1 MGLTISKNRSVKLN
15 FVLYII
21 VLILVNVVS
30 STLFFRM
37 DLTANKKYSLSDASK
52 TAVTSIEEPL
62 TIKAF
67 FSENL
72 SGPYSNLRREMT
84 DLMEE
89 YSLAGNRN
97 FNYQIYDINKDGTS
111 TDEMGRNLKELANNY
126 SIFPIQI
133 KTVENDEVKLQ
144 NVYMGVTL
152 IHGNMMETIPSLAG
166 INNLEYQITGNIN
179 KVSRK
184 ISALLSLKENIYLD
198 LYLSSSLYSM
208 GEGLSEYPE
217 KVRQVVSDLNNT
229 NYKRLTYHYIDP
241 DALSYLENDKYNLTT
256 FNLQTAD
263 GSSKKVY
270 ADLLIRNG
278 DQSTVIT
285 LLRKNIFG
293 YDIVGAEELSN
304 NIEGII
310 EKLLGLNKE
319 IAYLSDYGT
328 LPLFQNPYAQSNTA
342 PTLNNFNRL
351 ISDNY
356 ILKPLATL
364 DNGIPDNLKTLLIVS
379 PKEKMSQWDLYQID
393 QYIMR
398 GNSVAFFMDSYSEVF
413 GENQNPYNPQPP
425 NYIPRDTGLDKLL
438 KHYGVEVS
446 KSYVLDENCYKQIG
460 RDAAGGLSETTFY
473 FAPQILSENIKR
485 ELPFLKNIKGLIM
498 LNASPL
504 IIDKTKNIEVLFS
517 SSDKSWEMK
526 DNINLYNPTIIYP
539 PAKEDRDK
547 YPLAALIEGN
557 ISSYFQGKEIPKQEL
572 KEGKGIIGADAISG
586 GKTFIPNTDAGK
598 VFIIGTST
606 VLTDNLLDQTG
617 TSPNSVYIYNILDKL
632 NGREDFAEMRSK
644 GQLFNPLRET
654 TPAERSFI
662 KGFAIIGIPLL
673 AVLSGLI
680 AWLIWTSRKKKIE
693 LLFRRDVEL

>member
-1 MGLTISKNRSVKLN
+1 MSPTIFKNQSVKLN
-15 FVLYII
+15 FILYII
-21 VLILVNVVS
+21 VLVLVNLVS
-30 STLFFRM
+30 STLFFRI
-37 DLTANKKYSLSDASK
+37 DLTSNKKYSLSDASK
-52 TAVTSIEEPL
+52 TAVSSIEEPL

-72 SGPYSNLRREMT
+72 SGQYSNLRREMI

-89 YSLAGNRN
+89 YSLAGNKN
-97 FNYQIYDINKDGTS
+97 FNYQIYDINNDGTA
-111 TDEMGRNLKELANNY
+111 TDENGINLKELANNY

-133 KTVENDEVKLQ
+133 QTVENDEVKLQ

-184 ISALLSLKENIYLD
+184 ISALLSLEDNIYVD

-217 KVRQVVSDLNNT
+217 KVRNVINDLNNT

-241 DALSYLENDKYNLTT
+241 DTSSFLDNNKYNLTT
-256 FNLQTAD
+256 FNLQNSD
-263 GSSKKVY
+263 GSSKIVY

-293 YDIVGAEELSN
+293 YDIVGTEELSN
-304 NIEGII
+304 SVNGII

-328 LPLFQNPYAQSNTA
+328 LALYQNPYAQSNNE
-342 PTLNNFNRL
+342 PSLNNFNRL

-356 ILKPLATL
+356 ILKPLDNL

-379 PKEKMSQWDLYQID
+379 PKEEMSSWDLYQID

-398 GNSVAFFMDSYSEVF
+398 GNSVAFFLDTYSEVF
-413 GENQNPYNPQPP
+413 DENQNPYNPQPP
-425 NYIPRDTGLDKLL
+425 NYIPRVTGLDKLI
-438 KHYGVEVS
+438 KHYGIELS

-473 FAPQILSENIKR
+473 FAPEILSENINR
-485 ELPFLKNIKGLIM
+485 ELPFLKNIKGLIV

-504 IIDKTKNIEVLFS
+504 IIDKNKNVEVLFS

-526 DNINLYNPTIIYP
+526 DKINLYNPTIIYP
-539 PAKEDRDK
+539 PAKEDRSK
-547 YPLAALIEGN
+547 YPLAALIDGN
-557 ISSYFQGKEIPKQEL
+557 ISSYFEGKVIPKQEL
-572 KEGKGIIGADAISG
+572 KDGKGIINADVISG
-586 GKTFIPNTDAGK
+586 DKSFIPNTNTGK
-598 VFIIGTST
+598 VFVIGTST
-606 VLTDNLLDQTG
+606 VLTDNLLDKTG

-632 NGREDFAEMRSK
+632 NGRVDFAEMRSK

-662 KGFAIIGIPLL
+662 KGFAIVGIPLL

-680 AWLIWTSRKKKIE
+680 VWLLWTSRKKKIE
-693 LLFRRDVEL
+693 LLFRRDV

>member
-1 MGLTISKNRSVKLN
+1 
-15 FVLYII
+15 
-21 VLILVNVVS
+21 
-30 STLFFRM
+30 
-37 DLTANKKYSLSDASK
+37 
-52 TAVTSIEEPL
+52 
-62 TIKAF
+62 
-67 FSENL
+67 
-72 SGPYSNLRREMT
+72 
-84 DLMEE
+84 
-89 YSLAGNRN
+89 
-97 FNYQIYDINKDGTS
+97 
-111 TDEMGRNLKELANNY
+111 
-126 SIFPIQI
+126 
-133 KTVENDEVKLQ
+133 
-144 NVYMGVTL
+144 MGVTL

-304 NIEGII
+304 TIEGII

-598 VFIIGTST
+598 VFIIGAST
-606 VLTDNLLDQTG
+606 VLTDNLLEQTR

-662 KGFAIIGIPLL
+662 KGFAVIGIPLL

-693 LLFRRDVEL
+693 LLFRRDA